1 MAIID
6 LATLDYS
13 NATLQAEVLE
23 NGTWVDPQDGET
35 KPAYDLVAIRVATD
49 SRIVKPR
56 KQQGIYR
63 YLIDD
68 DALNL
73 PGRRGEFMDK
83 LKGEHV
89 YSLSKWEQQLLR
101 SKTQHGLPFQY
112 QLAWEREIHGP
123 QSPTF
128 EQEVIATNTDNGATG
143 ITLTIVNPTSGNL
156 LFAAHGVAH
165 TASASDVSAVVG
177 GGWTADR
184 QYAGTA
190 TMGLSFFSRVS
201 TGGEGTSLQFS
212 QGASVQE
219 NSGYF
224 TEVSGMV
231 VTAGYQDGFD
241 HVADNGANVTSR
253 SSGSI
258 TTTVDD
264 TLCFAA
270 WSSRQFTGDL
280 PTGSMS
286 NSFVSRGFVKGA
298 PSTSDHVLKVGS
310 LVLASTTTIDSTWTI
325 TSPASLMSGMIGA
338 YEIASESTPPS
349 ASVPTQTQ
357 RQITTVD
364 SGVNQQ
370 IDIDPVPTV
379 TAGTSAISSVRVYC
393 TNGDLNVTLS
403 GSVTITAGANNS
415 SDLTLGNGASATEY
429 NTVLATLKYTGD
441 DDYHGEDTIHVIPSD
456 GTLSD
461 DESWVILVAP
471 RGVKI
476 TSLTDNHDNIVA
488 AFATMKGTLDAGQTT
503 DDITVV
509 VTDSGA
515 RTDSQPVTLMIGATA
530 HFFAYVM
537 RRRRR
542 Q

>member
-83 LKGEHV
+83 LKGEYI
-89 YSLSKWEQQLLR
+89 YSLSKREQQLLR

-112 QLAWEREIHGP
+112 QLSWEREIHGP

-128 EQEVIATNTDNGATG
+128 EQEVISTNTDNAATG
-143 ITLTIVNPTSGNL
+143 ITLTIVNPSANNL
-156 LFAAHGVAH
+156 LFACHGVAFV
-165 TASASDVSAVVG
+165 TSDVSAITG
-177 GGWTADR
+177 GGWNVDR
-184 QYAGTA
+184 QVSD
-190 TMGLSFFSRVS
+190 TMSANMFSRIS
-201 TGGEGTSLQFS
+201 TGSEGTSLSFTQND
-212 QGASVQE
+212 AVQE
-219 NSGYF
+219 NSAYF
-224 TEVSGMV
+224 AEVSGMV
-231 VTAGYQDGFD
+231 ITAGYQDGFN
-241 HVADNGANVTSR
+241 HVADGSALVGSR
-253 SSGSI
+253 ATGDI

-264 TLCFAA
+264 TLIFAI
-270 WSSRQFTGDL
+270 WSSTQSFGDV
-280 PTGSMS
+280 PTGSL
-286 NSFVSRGFVKGA
+286 NQSFVSRGFVKGTA
-298 PSTSDHVLKVGS
+298 STSDHVLKVGS
-310 LVLASTTTIDSTWTI
+310 FIASSIGTYGPTWTV
-325 TSPASLMSGMIGA
+325 TSPTTRITGMVGA
-338 YEIASESTPPS
+338 YEIAASSTPPS

-370 IDIDPVPTV
+370 IDIDPVPIV

-415 SDLTLGNGASATEY
+415 SDLTLGNGASTTEY
-429 NTVLATLKYTGD
+429 NTVLATLKYTGV

-515 RTDSQPVTLMIGATA
+515 RTDSQPVTLMIGDTA